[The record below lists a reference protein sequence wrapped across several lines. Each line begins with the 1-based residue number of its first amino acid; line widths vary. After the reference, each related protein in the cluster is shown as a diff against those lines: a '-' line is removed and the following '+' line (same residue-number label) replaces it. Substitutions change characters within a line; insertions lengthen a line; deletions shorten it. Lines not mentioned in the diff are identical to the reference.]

1 MKTEDKDNLPRAGKR
16 IKASPRKPRIGQ
28 GLATEKTKLLQH
40 MFDTLCSVRLTAKSY
55 DYGFLSYLVEMAAL
69 EVQKE
74 IKQEKLGTQQMPEVS
89 HERYASPD
97 MPLKA
102 GR

>member
-1 MKTEDKDNLPRAGKR
+1 METNDKGDLPRQGKR
-16 IKASPRKPRIGQ
+16 IKTPQRKPRIDQ
-28 GLATEKTKLLQH
+28 DLTAEKIKLLQH
-40 MFDTLCSVRLTAKSY
+40 IFDTLCSVRLTAKSY

-74 IKQEKLGTQQMPEVS
+74 IKQEKLGRQRLPEIS
-89 HERYASPD
+89 NERYSAPN